1 MKENTVHYSIHI
13 KAKKKKEEA
22 VNPVYNVGDQGT
34 QVPGLQAK
42 WVYYTSVSTRYSNH
56 K

>member
-13 KAKKKKEEA
+13 KAKEKKKEEA

-34 QVPGLQAK
+34 QVPGLQAM
-42 WVYYTSVSTRYSNH
+42 WVCCTLSAALL
-56 K
+56 